1 MSDKSKWDKVKS
13 VIGTVAPG
21 LATGIGGPLA
31 GAAVTFITKALGL
44 KEGDEDGAIQALST
58 SPDALLKLKIAE
70 IEYQK
75 FRDEL
80 GIKEEQVHQADRA
93 SARAL
98 AIARGQ
104 VPQISLSAVYTVG
117 YFGMIFGIMMG
128 YLEIPDR
135 SSLFSGLIGIMTAAQ
150 TQIMNYFFGSSSGS
164 AKKTEV
170 LARG

>member
-1 MSDKSKWDKVKS
+1 MADKSKWDKVK
-13 VIGTVAPG
+13 GALATVAPG
-21 LATGIGGPLA
+21 LATGLGGPLA

-44 KEGDEDGAIQALST
+44 KENDEDGAIAALST

-80 GIKEEQVHQADRA
+80 GIKEEALHQQDRA

-104 VPQISLSAVYTVG
+104 IPQISLSVAYTVA
-117 YFGMIFGIMMG
+117 YFGMIFGIMLG
-128 YLEIPDR
+128 YLELPDR
-135 SSLFSGLIGIMTAAQ
+135 SSLFSGLIGILTAAQ

-170 LARG
+170 MAKG

>member
-1 MSDKSKWDKVKS
+1 MANNKWDKVKGA
-13 VIGTVAPG
+13 IAAVAPG

-44 KEGDEDGAIQALST
+44 KDGDEDGAIAALST
-58 SPDALLKLKIAE
+58 SPDALLKLKLAE

-80 GIKEEQVHQADRA
+80 GIKEEQVHASDRA